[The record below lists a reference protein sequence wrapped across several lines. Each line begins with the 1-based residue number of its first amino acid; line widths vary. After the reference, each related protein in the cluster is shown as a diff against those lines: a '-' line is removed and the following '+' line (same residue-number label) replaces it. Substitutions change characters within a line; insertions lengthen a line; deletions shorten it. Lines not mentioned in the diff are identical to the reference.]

1 VIISSVSLKKAL
13 GLVLSSLLRTQ
24 IEIRRGGLDIGTVR
38 ICDGPAEL
46 RELVPQGCK
55 PGFPKRGPV
64 RRAEEGH
71 RITLMSVGDGI
82 ITILE
87 KSSQPSAVG

>member
-13 GLVLSSLLRTQ
+13 GLVLSSL
-24 IEIRRGGLDIGTVR
+24 VR